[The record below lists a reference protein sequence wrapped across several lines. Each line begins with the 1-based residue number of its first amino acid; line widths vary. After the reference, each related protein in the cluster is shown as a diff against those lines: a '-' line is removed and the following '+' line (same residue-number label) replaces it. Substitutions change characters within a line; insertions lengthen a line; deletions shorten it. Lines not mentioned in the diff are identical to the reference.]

1 MLLLNELEPFSEWV
15 SNIGHGGR
23 GTERSRKREA
33 RDRSR
38 EREREKER
46 PSWPADRTKAKKER
60 EDRWRRPWKEETK
73 RSYLTRFTFTA
84 IDSYFFFA
92 LPLSFLIHVLFFSE
106 FWHCSWNVWKIY
118 VSTSKLLETLP
129 LTWKLDIYITLIE
142 RMLQPCRNSLY
153 EFSIRSLPFLLLFP
167 PFFAFGKTLFRNV
180 VPRWRFHHWI
190 FYDCFIVLSSLERK

>member
-1 MLLLNELEPFSEWV
+1 ME
-15 SNIGHGGR
+15 GGQR
-23 GTERSRKREA
+23 GVEREKREIG
-33 RDRSR
+33 
-38 EREREKER
+38 REREKETVLAG
-46 PSWPADRTKAKKER
+46 WQKAKKER

-84 IDSYFFFA
+84 IDSYFFFFT

-106 FWHCSWNVWKIY
+106 FWHYSWNVWKIY
-118 VSTSKLLETLP
+118 VSKLLETLP